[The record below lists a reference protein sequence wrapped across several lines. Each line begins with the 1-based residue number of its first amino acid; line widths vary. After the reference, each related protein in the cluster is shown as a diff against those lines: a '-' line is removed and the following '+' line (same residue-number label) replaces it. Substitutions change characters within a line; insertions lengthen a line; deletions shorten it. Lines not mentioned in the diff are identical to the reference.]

1 MPQPHPVAATPTS
14 SSSSSFPIGLVAAI
28 GAGLVGVIVAV
39 VARRGRRPA
48 LPRVAPIVHTPAASA
63 AMPKLLDVSRRLTD
77 VAATG
82 NVDRAIVRDAL
93 GLVPA
98 DGAALVRRNN
108 GSLTVAA
115 ESDDN
120 LLVADALAEGVIAQ
134 VAETGQPLVQV
145 SATERAIR
153 NLPVALAAVPMV
165 NGGRVEAVLVM
176 IRRHSEPFVP
186 GERDVLVALA
196 PVAAAALQTAAQTR
210 AAVEESLADPLTGV
224 GNRRRFDAE
233 LPAALADDRATA
245 LCIVDLD
252 HFKAVNDTYG
262 HPAGDALLKQVAAV
276 MQGAMR
282 PGDSVYRIG
291 GEEFALVL
299 RHTTFADA
307 VDVAERVRGTIAER
321 AFDIDTAEP
330 LRATASIGVAVAVD
344 VDAAKLTASADA
356 ALYAAKESGRNRVEA
371 S

>member
-1 MPQPHPVAATPTS
+1 
-14 SSSSSFPIGLVAAI
+14 
-28 GAGLVGVIVAV
+28 
-39 VARRGRRPA
+39 
-48 LPRVAPIVHTPAASA
+48 
-63 AMPKLLDVSRRLTD
+63 MPKLLEVSRRLTD

-93 GLVPA
+93 DLVYA
-98 DGAALVRRNN
+98 DGAALVRTSN
-108 GSLTVAA
+108 GALTVAA
-115 ESDDN
+115 ETDDD
-120 LLVADALAEGVIAQ
+120 LLVSDALSEGVIAQ
-134 VAETGQPLVQV
+134 VAATGQPLVQV

-176 IRRHSEPFVP
+176 IRRHSEPFAP
-186 GERDVLVALA
+186 AERDILVALA
-196 PVAAAALQTAAQTR
+196 PVAAAAMQTATQTR

-233 LPAALADDRATA
+233 LPATLADDRATA

-252 HFKAVNDTYG
+252 HFKLVNDTHG
-262 HPAGDALLKQVAAV
+262 HPAGDALLKQVGAV

-299 RHTTFADA
+299 RHATFAEA
-307 VDVAERVRGTIAER
+307 VDVAERVRAAIAER
-321 AFDIDTAEP
+321 PFEIGETEP
-330 LRATASIGVAVAVD
+330 LRATASIGVAVAASA
-344 VDAAKLTASADA
+344 DAAKLTATADA
-356 ALYAAKESGRNRVEA
+356 ALYAAKESGRNRVQT

>member
-1 MPQPHPVAATPTS
+1 M
-14 SSSSSFPIGLVAAI
+14 
-28 GAGLVGVIVAV
+28 
-39 VARRGRRPA
+39 
-48 LPRVAPIVHTPAASA
+48 ASA
-63 AMPKLLDVSRRLTD
+63 AMPKLLEVSRRLTD

-93 GLVPA
+93 GLVHA
-98 DGAALVRRNN
+98 DGAALVRRAN
-108 GSLTVAA
+108 GHLEVAA
-115 ESDDN
+115 ESDEG
-120 LLVADALAEGVIAQ
+120 LLVCDAIAEGVIAQ
-134 VAETGQPLVQV
+134 VADTGQPLVQV

-196 PVAAAALQTAAQTR
+196 PVAAAALQTATQTR
-210 AAVEESLADPLTGV
+210 AAVEESLIDPLTGV
-224 GNRRRFDAE
+224 GNRRRFDTE
-233 LPAALADDRATA
+233 LPATLADDRATA

-252 HFKAVNDTYG
+252 HFKAVNDTHG
-262 HPAGDALLKQVAAV
+262 HPAGDALLKQVGAV
-276 MQGAMR
+276 MQTAMR

-299 RHTTFADA
+299 RHANFADA
-307 VDVAERVRGTIAER
+307 VDVAERVRAAIADQP
-321 AFDIDTAEP
+321 FDVGSAEP
-330 LRATASIGVAVAVD
+330 LHATASIGVAVAASA
-344 VDAAKLTASADA
+344 DAAKLTASADA
-356 ALYAAKESGRNRVEA
+356 ALYAAKESGRNRVETTKT

>member
-1 MPQPHPVAATPTS
+1 MA
-14 SSSSSFPIGLVAAI
+14 
-28 GAGLVGVIVAV
+28 
-39 VARRGRRPA
+39 
-48 LPRVAPIVHTPAASA
+48 
-63 AMPKLLDVSRRLTD
+63 KLLEVSRRLTD

-82 NVDRAIVRDAL
+82 NVDRAIVRDARD
-93 GLVPA
+93 LVLA
-98 DGAALVRRNN
+98 DGVALVRRDN
-108 GSLTVAA
+108 GALTVAA
-115 ESDDN
+115 ESDDG
-120 LLVADALAEGVIAQ
+120 LLVGDALADGVIAQ

-176 IRRHSEPFVP
+176 IRRPSEPFVP
-186 GERDVLVALA
+186 AEREVLSALA
-196 PVAAAALQTAAQTR
+196 PVAAAALQTASQTR

-233 LPAALADDRATA
+233 LPATLADDRATA

-252 HFKAVNDTYG
+252 HFKAVNDTHG
-262 HPAGDALLKQVAAV
+262 HPAGDALLKQVGTL
-276 MQGAMR
+276 MQNAMR

-299 RHTTFADA
+299 RHATFADA
-307 VDVAERVRGTIAER
+307 VDVAERVRSAIAGHP
-321 AFDIDTAEP
+321 FDIGASEP
-330 LRATASIGVAVAVD
+330 LRATASIGVAVAASA
-344 VDAAKLTASADA
+344 DAAKLTASADA
-356 ALYAAKESGRNRVEA
+356 ALYAAKESGRNRVET